1 MEGERDG
8 GKDENKLIM
17 NRQVQ
22 GGLLFTSVSALE
34 FSLSFKITYRCIKK
48 IAKYMFIKKI
58 SYRQF

>member
-17 NRQVQ
+17 NRQVR

-34 FSLSFKITYRCIKK
+34 FSLIK
-48 IAKYMFIKKI
+48 F
-58 SYRQF
+58 